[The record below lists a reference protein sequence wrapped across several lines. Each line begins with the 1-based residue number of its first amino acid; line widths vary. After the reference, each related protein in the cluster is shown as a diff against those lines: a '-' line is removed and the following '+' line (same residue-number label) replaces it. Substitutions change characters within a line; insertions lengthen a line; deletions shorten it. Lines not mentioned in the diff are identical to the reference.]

1 MVEKW
6 TITADN
12 LHQQLIGTT
21 EKLDC
26 VLSWYSKDVLK
37 MSKESQRNQELVS
50 SKLRVVNEAYFLAYV
65 NETIHS

>member
-1 MVEKW
+1 MG
-6 TITADN
+6 I
-12 LHQQLIGTT
+12 I

-50 SKLRVVNEAYFLAYV
+50 SQLQVVNELNLLAYV